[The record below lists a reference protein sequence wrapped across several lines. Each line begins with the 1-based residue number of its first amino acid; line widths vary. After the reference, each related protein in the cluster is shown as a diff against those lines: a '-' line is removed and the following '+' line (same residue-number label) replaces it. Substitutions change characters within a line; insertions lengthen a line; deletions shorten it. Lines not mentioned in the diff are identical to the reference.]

1 MKDMVFD
8 LILVHFFLF
17 QISIGSKNA
26 TILRVANSSLVKID
40 NKKKD
45 VSVLGKGLTQ
55 GLDDTI
61 IAEAEYSINS
71 SRLEKIIMEATVFYL
86 IMLKKYINSKQKTL
100 K

>member
-1 MKDMVFD
+1 MVFD

-17 QISIGSKNA
+17 QISIESKNA
-26 TILRVANSSLVKID
+26 TILRVANSSLVNID

>member
-1 MKDMVFD
+1 MVFD

-26 TILRVANSSLVKID
+26 TILRVANSSLVNID

-86 IMLKKYINSKQKTL
+86 IMLKKYINSKQKTS

>member
-1 MKDMVFD
+1 MVFD
-8 LILVHFFLF
+8 LILVHFFHF

-26 TILRVANSSLVKID
+26 TILRVANSSLVNID

>member
-1 MKDMVFD
+1 MVFD

-26 TILRVANSSLVKID
+26 TILRVANSSLVNID

-71 SRLEKIIMEATVFYL
+71 SRLEKIIMEAIVFYL

>member
-1 MKDMVFD
+1 MVFD

-26 TILRVANSSLVKID
+26 TILRVANSSLVNID

>member
-1 MKDMVFD
+1 MVFD

-26 TILRVANSSLVKID
+26 TILTVANSSLVNID

>member
-1 MKDMVFD
+1 MVFD